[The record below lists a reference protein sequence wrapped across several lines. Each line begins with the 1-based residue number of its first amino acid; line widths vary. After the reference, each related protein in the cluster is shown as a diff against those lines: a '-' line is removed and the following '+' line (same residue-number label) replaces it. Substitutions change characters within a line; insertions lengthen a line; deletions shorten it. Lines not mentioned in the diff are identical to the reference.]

1 MSEQE
6 SRVTQYMLARQR
18 EDIAHRAYLEEQ
30 AEKREIAELLASN
43 PEIGV
48 LNSGVYYAHIDGY
61 DQPPFESRDVR
72 EVAARL
78 AEMRHATAEDG
89 APDNEPPGS
98 RFA

>member
-18 EDIAHRAYLEEQ
+18 EDIAHRAYLKEQ

-78 AEMRHATAEDG
+78 AEVRAAEPAD
-89 APDNEPPGS
+89 DEPTQVNP
-98 RFA
+98 RY